1 MSQIRIA
8 VAAVAL
14 LSLAGSG
21 TLAAQTP
28 GRFEPST
35 LQPDTDE
42 NLQLA
47 ASVTEI
53 TDVPN
58 QGDASVKLFGTSGD
72 MAMNGLY
79 TYLAFFD
86 NEAHGWRVFSLGN
99 ILEYRIV
106 FASPGRLVLRFSE
119 STNNEGGVIGT
130 STRRVLVRWTPGT
143 DEAPPATVTMGPA
156 R

>member
-1 MSQIRIA
+1 MSQIGIA
-8 VAAVAL
+8 VAAAF

-28 GRFEPST
+28 GRFEPAT
-35 LQPDTDE
+35 LRPEAADD
-42 NLQLA
+42 LQSA

-53 TDVPN
+53 NDVPN
-58 QGDASVKLFGTSGD
+58 QGNASVKLFGIGADT
-72 MAMNGLY
+72 AMNGLY
-79 TYLAFFD
+79 TYLAFFE
-86 NEAHGWRVFSLGN
+86 NSANGWRIFSLGN
-99 ILEYRIV
+99 ILDYRIV
-106 FASPGRLVLRFSE
+106 SASPGRLVLRFSE

-143 DEAPPATVTMGPA
+143 DDAPPATVTIGPA